1 MNRQL
6 PKLADLHSNIE
17 TAFKNDELKLLLNQ
31 PPNEAFLKKHPT
43 VNSTYLPIDKV
54 ELFMDMIFQE
64 WKVEVLRE
72 GTMFNSVYVTV
83 RVHYKNPV
91 TNEWSFHDGI
101 GGKDLQMDAGSKA
114 LTMDN
119 IKAAAVMMALPIA
132 KSQAIKDACDH
143 LGKLFG
149 RDLNR
154 KNTID
159 FVGKYEHETPS
170 QSQQPTFN
178 TTDL

>member
-1 MNRQL
+1 MSKQL

-17 TAFKNDELKLLLNQ
+17 TAFKNDDLKLLLNQ
-31 PPNEAFLKKHPT
+31 PPHESWLKKHPA

-64 WKVEVLRE
+64 WKVEILRE

-83 RVHYKNPV
+83 RVHYKSPV
-91 TNEWSFHDGI
+91 TAEWSFHDGI
-101 GGKDLQMDAGSKA
+101 GAKDLQMDAGSKA
-114 LTMDN
+114 LTMEN
-119 IKAAAVMMALPIA
+119 IKAAAVMMAMPIA

-154 KNTID
+154 KNTTE
-159 FVGKYEHETPS
+159 FVGKYEHVTPS
-170 QSQQPTFN
+170 QSQIN